1 MIAMG
6 FTLNDL
12 LVFILT
18 FAIGL
23 SIAPTVYRLLK
34 ICFKAIVIA
43 GFAIAMLIITLGKGI
58 ISMPSLQEWNRRMY
72 NANYIQ
78 GLWENKI

>member
-1 MIAMG
+1 MG

-23 SIAPTVYRLLK
+23 SIAPIVYRLLK
-34 ICFKAIVIA
+34 ICFKTIVIV

>member
-1 MIAMG
+1 M
-6 FTLNDL
+6 TLNDL

-23 SIAPTVYRLLK
+23 SIAPTVYRVLK
-34 ICFKAIVIA
+34 TCFKAIVIA
-43 GFAIAMLIITLGKGI
+43 IFAIVVLIIALVKGI
-58 ISMPSLQEWNRRMY
+58 ISMSSLQEWRRMY

-78 GLWENKI
+78 GLWNGGWENKI